1 MEKNRAK
8 SRKDSGQRDRER
20 RAESAPTSPPLSPC
34 IFASIFS
41 SPTSTTGILS
51 GSSFIMSVSGRAL
64 ITRSLRVL
72 PSTLPR
78 VSTALPLARPTALYL
93 QPITHPYSL
102 SRTFTSTTHLAK
114 DTSWQSKGPLK
125 YTELKPETSSPSGQ
139 ITIIDVREPNEV
151 AQGIIPSAVNVPLS
165 QFQKAFSGSGG
176 DFQKEYAFQRPA
188 YDDKVVFYCRSGK
201 RSQQALEF
209 AQKNGWWNVR
219 NYEGSWLDWVQQE
232 KARGQTSK
240 KLEDDD

>member
-1 MEKNRAK
+1 MSSRTLIRAA
-8 SRKDSGQRDRER
+8 RPALLAPMLA
-20 RAESAPTSPPLSPC
+20 RAAVPSIRAAAPRHVTPVLTAIRPLS
-34 IFASIFS
+34 
-41 SPTSTTGILS
+41 TTP
-51 GSSFIMSVSGRAL
+51 VV
-64 ITRSLRVL
+64 RS
-72 PSTLPR
+72 
-78 VSTALPLARPTALYL
+78 
-93 QPITHPYSL
+93 
-102 SRTFTSTTHLAK
+102 K
-114 DTSWQSKGPLK
+114 DTSWQSKGTVK
-125 YTELKPETSSPSGQ
+125 YAELKPETESPSGE

-176 DFQKEYAFQRPA
+176 DFLRDFAFQRPA

-232 KARGQTSK
+232 EARGQASK
-240 KLEDDD
+240 IKEDDD

>member
-1 MEKNRAK
+1 MSARSLARTATRAL
-8 SRKDSGQRDRER
+8 RF
-20 RAESAPTSPPLSPC
+20 APT
-34 IFASIFS
+34 
-41 SPTSTTGILS
+41 
-51 GSSFIMSVSGRAL
+51 
-64 ITRSLRVL
+64 VL
-72 PSTLPR
+72 PR
-78 VSTALPLARPTALYL
+78 TALFTPTLAGTRLTPRPSINPLLR
-93 QPITHPYSL
+93 S
-102 SRTFTSTTHLAK
+102 FTSTSSLFSK
-114 DTSWQSKGPLK
+114 DTTWQSKGIVK
-125 YTELKPETSSPSGQ
+125 YSELKPETESPSGE

-176 DFQKEYAFQRPA
+176 DFLRDFAFQRPA

-232 KARGQTSK
+232 EARGQASK
-240 KLEDDD
+240 IKEDDD